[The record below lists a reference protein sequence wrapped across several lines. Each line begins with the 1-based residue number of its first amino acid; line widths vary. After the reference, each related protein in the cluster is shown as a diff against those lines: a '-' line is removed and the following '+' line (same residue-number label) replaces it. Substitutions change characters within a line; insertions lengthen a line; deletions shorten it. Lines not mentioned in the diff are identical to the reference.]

1 MAPNGHAAP
10 DQPSADR
17 DARPYTPFK
26 WLERRGS
33 QEFRDWKQV
42 NPATDVFR
50 RVEILESGLWTF
62 ALSLCLTCLGR
73 VGHQC
78 RLSTNFLFIVM
89 RF

>member
-42 NPATDVFR
+42 NPATQMSFDEWKYSNQVY
-50 RVEILESGLWTF
+50 G
-62 ALSLCLTCLGR
+62 LSLYHSALHVWDESDTS
-73 VGHQC
+73 VGYQPIFS
-78 RLSTNFLFIVM
+78 LL
-89 RF
+89 